1 MVNCF
6 KLRIIDYRVS
16 KIENWILGLICLE
29 NGRRSCICYIDDK
42 NFKKLEIIYIVFDVI
57 YLFMY
62 RYYGGFFI
70 LF

>member
-6 KLRIIDYRVS
+6 ICKLRIIDYRVS

-42 NFKKLEIIYIVFDVI
+42 NFKKLEIIYIYSFWCD
-57 YLFMY
+57 LFVY
-62 RYYGGFFI
+62 V
-70 LF
+70 